1 MRNGA
6 GKLPV
11 SATIIAK
18 NEADRI
24 SRAILSVRDWADEVI
39 VVDSGS
45 TDETVGISETL
56 GAKVFFNP
64 WPGYGPQKR
73 FAEALC
79 RNKWVFNIDADEE
92 VTPELKGEIRDL
104 FANGS
109 PDAKAFAVKT
119 YCVFPFEDRP
129 RRFAVSMEHGR
140 LYHTD
145 FARFKDSAVHDSIV
159 LRDGRKP
166 VLLKHGMNHYLFRSH
181 AHAVEKVNFYSS
193 MQAEDLFRKGRN
205 PGVAKVVLTP
215 LWAFFKAY
223 VLRGYFRYG
232 LDGVIRSYIYA
243 FSRLIRV
250 AKAREK
256 FQEEHYR
263 AAKRATATHP
273 PPPVQDRNP
282 IPEHTTAI

>member
-1 MRNGA
+1 MHNVS

-39 VVDSGS
+39 IVDSGS
-45 TDETVGISETL
+45 TDETVGICETL

-92 VTPELKGEIRDL
+92 VTPELKAEIRDL

-109 PDAKAFAVKT
+109 TDAKAFAVKT
-119 YCVFPFEDRP
+119 YCVFPFEDKP

-145 FARFKDSAVHDSIV
+145 FAHFKDSTVHDSIV
-159 LRDGRKP
+159 LRDGGKP
-166 VLLKHGMNHYLFRSH
+166 VLLKHGLNHYLFRSH

-205 PGVAKVVLTP
+205 PGAVKIVVTP
-215 LWAFFKAY
+215 MWAFFKAY

-243 FSRLIRV
+243 FSRLVRL

-256 FQEEHYR
+256 FQDQQYQ
-263 AAKRATATHP
+263 AAKRVAQTHVP
-273 PPPVQDRNP
+273 RPTQNHDP
-282 IPEHTTAI
+282 IREQTPAV

>member
-1 MRNGA
+1 MRGLG

-24 SRAILSVRDWADEVI
+24 SRTIRSVRDWADEII

-45 TDETVGISETL
+45 ADETVEIAQAL

-92 VTPELKGEIRDL
+92 VTPELEGEIRDL
-104 FANGS
+104 FASGS
-109 PDAKAFAVKT
+109 PPAKAFAVKT
-119 YCVFPFEDRP
+119 YCVFPFEDKP
-129 RRFAVSMEHGR
+129 RRLAISMEHGR

-145 FARFKDSAVHDSIV
+145 FARFKDSTVHDSIV
-159 LRDGRKP
+159 LCDGGKP
-166 VLLKHGMNHYLFRSH
+166 VLLKHGLNHYLFRSH

-205 PGVAKVVLTP
+205 PAAVKIVLTP
-215 LWAFFKAY
+215 IWAFFKAY

-232 LDGVIRSYIYA
+232 VDGVIRSYIYA
-243 FSRLIRV
+243 FSRLIRL
-250 AKAREK
+250 AKTRER
-256 FQEEHYR
+256 FQEQHYQS
-263 AAKRATATHP
+263 AKREVS
-273 PPPVQDRNP
+273 VQMQAPGHDRNRV
-282 IPEHTTAI
+282 PERTPAL